1 MLVGSDKVAGT
12 IVQDNKIIFKLTPE
26 YQTVGITEL
35 QIVLIE
41 MQDLR
46 RSFKASYPYKQYIK
60 LIIQQNFKTANI
72 FL

>member
-1 MLVGSDKVAGT
+1 MTTNVTGT

-41 MQDLR
+41 ILDDGR
-46 RSFKASYPYKQYIK
+46 CYKNTTK
-60 LIIQQNFKTANI
+60 VMGVTSVTFDTEGNPSIQPT
-72 FL
+72 